1 MVIKDKIFTVM
12 IKAPKQ
18 VLVSLIHSERDELK
32 ADVKETSPSPVLT
45 PRAMAA
51 VLCDSEHTDIR
62 QSSSHIKH
70 HQSLPFTEGLF

>member
-12 IKAPKQ
+12 TKAPKQ
-18 VLVSLIHSERDELK
+18 GLVSLIHSERDELK
-32 ADVKETSPSPVLT
+32 ADVKETSPSLTLT
-45 PRAMAA
+45 PGAAAA

-70 HQSLPFTEGLF
+70 HQSLSFTEDLF